1 MMSKFKTTILYII
14 KFLCGPHI
22 PLTYTAN
29 FPRTDICENT
39 RKLPAAT
46 ILLREIEPFLANT
59 YNTNTWKSRKGR
71 QLQGFEAN
79 LSCSVR
85 PVSRDRKEKR

>member
-14 KFLCGPHI
+14 KFLCRPHI

-46 ILLREIEPFLANT
+46 VVITRNRAIT
-59 YNTNTWKSRKGR
+59 G
-71 QLQGFEAN
+71 
-79 LSCSVR
+79 
-85 PVSRDRKEKR
+85 